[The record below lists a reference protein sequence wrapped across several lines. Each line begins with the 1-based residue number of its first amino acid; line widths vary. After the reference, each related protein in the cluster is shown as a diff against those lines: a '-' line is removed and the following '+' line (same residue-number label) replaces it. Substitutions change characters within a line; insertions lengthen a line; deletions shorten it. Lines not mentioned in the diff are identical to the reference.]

1 MIKGKLV
8 AIDLAKS
15 IFQVAVFSTQH
26 ALISNKTYTRTALKR
41 WLVQLPPCT
50 IAMEASSG
58 AHYWQNVVESF
69 GHTAVIIPPNFVKA
83 FRQGHKTDRNDA
95 LAIARAALSPTVRLV
110 PRKTPDR
117 LALQGIHRIRS
128 GFIKDRTAVSNS
140 LRGLLAESGLVFP
153 KGFAALKRHVIQIL
167 SDADNGLPAM
177 LREPLARLMEHF
189 YQLQQ
194 NILDIERLLRA
205 AIKDI
210 WACQELMKIK
220 GVGLIGASQLYI
232 TLGDGTAFK
241 NGRAASAYVG
251 VSPKQHSSGGK
262 TQFIGIGRSVNGS
275 LRSVL
280 ITGAMAYINTVGSST
295 KTEDQWIQT
304 RLLTQSKKQAAVA
317 WANKVVRMAWAI
329 ITYQRPHQ
337 ANYTHAPLT
346 ATV

>member
-15 IFQVAVFSTQH
+15 IFQVAVFSAQH
-26 ALISNKTYTRTALKR
+26 TLLSNKTYTRTALKR
-41 WLVQLPPCT
+41 WLAQLPPCT
-50 IAMEASSG
+50 ITMEACSS

-69 GHTAVIIPPNFVKA
+69 GHTAMIIPPNFVKA

-95 LAIARAALSPTVRLV
+95 LAIARAALAPTVRRV

-140 LRGLLAESGLVFP
+140 LRGLLAEFGLVFP

-167 SDADNGLPAM
+167 ADADNDLPDL

-194 NILDIERLLRA
+194 NILDIERLLRVA
-205 AIKDI
+205 TKDI

-220 GVGLIGASQLYI
+220 GVGVIGASQLYV
-232 TLGDGTAFK
+232 TLGDGTEFK
-241 NGRAASAYVG
+241 GGRAASAYVG

-262 TQFIGIGRSVNGS
+262 TQLIGIGRSVNGS

-280 ITGAMAYINTVGSST
+280 ITGAMAYINTVHSST
-295 KTEDQWIQT
+295 KPEDQWIQT
-304 RLLTQSKKQAAVA
+304 RLQTQSKKQAAVA
-317 WANKVVRMAWAI
+317 WANKVVRTAWAI
-329 ITYQRPHQ
+329 IAYKRPYQL
-337 ANYTHAPLT
+337 NYTSQA
-346 ATV
+346 ASVNG